1 MSTVHAA
8 AALSEHPV
16 PAVAVGEVAGQLLD
30 ALGPEPDLVCVFATA
45 PHTGAMEDI
54 AAALQS
60 LLQPGAMIG
69 CTAGAVVGDG
79 RGIEDTPALSVW
91 AARLA
96 TTPLTLSLGVEQTPD
111 GYAIR
116 GLPDDAAARAATL
129 LLLPDPFS
137 FPVDAFL
144 EGMRQSFPDL
154 RITGGLASAARGPG
168 GNRLVVDGRVV
179 SSGAVG
185 VLLDSPSA
193 PAYVVSQGCRPV
205 GQPWTVTA
213 SEGNLLRQLGGRP
226 ALERLMETLQGL
238 DPDDRE
244 LATRGLHCG
253 IVADESKLDPGRGDF
268 LVRGVMGVDREQ
280 GIVAVGDQVP
290 VGTIVQFHVRD
301 PGTAGDDLRHL
312 LADAGGHPAGALLFT
327 CNGRGSHL
335 FGSADHDAAIVQE
348 VFAEAAD
355 LPVAG
360 FFCAGELG
368 PVARRNALHGFT
380 ASVAL
385 FGPGAPAGREA
396 AP

>member
-1 MSTVHAA
+1 MRTVQAA

-16 PAVAVGEVAGQLLD
+16 PAEAVGEVAGQLLD
-30 ALGPEPDLVCVFATA
+30 ALGPEPDLVCMFATA
-45 PHTGAMEDI
+45 PHTGAMEDM
-54 AAALQS
+54 AAALHA
-60 LLQPGAMIG
+60 LLRPGAMIG

-79 RGIEDTPALSVW
+79 RGVEDTPALSVW
-91 AARLA
+91 AARLGS
-96 TTPLTLSLGVEQTPD
+96 TPLTLTLSVEQQAD
-111 GYAIR
+111 GYAIG

-144 EGMRQSFPDL
+144 QGMSQSFPDL

-179 SSGAVG
+179 SGGAVG
-185 VLLDSPSA
+185 VLLDAASA

-213 SEGNLLRQLGGRP
+213 SEGNLLVELGGKP
-226 ALERLMETLQGL
+226 ALERLMDTLQAL
-238 DPDDRE
+238 DADDRD

-268 LVRGVMGVDREQ
+268 LVRGVVGADRQKGV
-280 GIVAVGDQVP
+280 VAVGDVVP

-301 PGTAGDDLRHL
+301 PDTAGDDLREL
-312 LADAGGHPAGALLFT
+312 LADAGGRPAGALLFT
-327 CNGRGSHL
+327 CNGRGSHM
-335 FGSADHDAAIVQE
+335 FGSPDHDAGIVQE
-348 VFAEAAD
+348 VFD
-355 LPVAG
+355 DSSPLPVAG

-385 FGPGAPAGREA
+385 FGGGG
-396 AP
+396 